1 MLLGMFFII
10 SDINHGF
17 IIDPL
22 GLGDPCISIS
32 YGIDIKPLDKYDV
45 LCVVR
50 WGYMHL
56 LSGYLMLYGLFLW

>member
-50 WGYMHL
+50 
-56 LSGYLMLYGLFLW
+56 